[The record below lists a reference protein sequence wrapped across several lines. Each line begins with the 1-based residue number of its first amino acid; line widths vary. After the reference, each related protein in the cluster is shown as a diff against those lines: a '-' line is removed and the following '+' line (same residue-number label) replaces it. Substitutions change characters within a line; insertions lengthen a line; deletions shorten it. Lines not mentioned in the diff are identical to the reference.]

1 MDGLTPSLSSTLTF
15 TFTHLKEFERL
26 GTKFAQIG
34 GFVGSRGYEYAQQ
47 LLSSFFSFTRQ
58 EKQTS
63 AEEGM
68 ESLVAI
74 WVVSAASFAP
84 VIKREYL
91 HTFYDADTSSDFNRK
106 AFLNLRED
114 EEAQKSALIT
124 CHPDNYKKNRD
135 VVKKWTLK
143 NWHLWEEEK
152 SAWFTDAWIDGVDNV
167 LIPYDW
173 RVKYKKTKGGLKTT
187 N

>member
-1 MDGLTPSLSSTLTF
+1 MRGGRPPLTFSLSTVYSLVGSFASVYLYSFTYDQDDKLDLSTLQAA
-15 TFTHLKEFERL
+15 L
-26 GTKFAQIG
+26 G
-34 GFVGSRGYEYAQQ
+34 
-47 LLSSFFSFTRQ
+47 
-58 EKQTS
+58 
-63 AEEGM
+63 
-68 ESLVAI
+68 SLVAI

-152 SAWFTDAWIDGVDNV
+152 PAWFTDAWIDGVENASS
-167 LIPYDW
+167 L
-173 RVKYKKTKGGLKTT
+173 TT
-187 N
+187 GE